1 MRIGERLTA
10 RLIGGSLALALL
22 VPSCALAL
30 PAPQNA
36 DSNQQG
42 GEAGQTAPAQAQP
55 APAQPAAQ
63 ELPNSPGAAQAQAT
77 GGDKGGIAATPQP
90 AQPVPPP
97 PQNSIQKPVGT
108 AAAETATTTG
118 FAAARPAGAALAP
131 AKQRRVRTI
140 LISVGAVVG
149 AAVALGTVA
158 ALSKATPSRPPGAN
172 R

>member
-63 ELPNSPGAAQAQAT
+63 ELPN
-77 GGDKGGIAATPQP
+77 
-90 AQPVPPP
+90 
-97 PQNSIQKPVGT
+97 
-108 AAAETATTTG
+108 
-118 FAAARPAGAALAP
+118 
-131 AKQRRVRTI
+131 
-140 LISVGAVVG
+140 
-149 AAVALGTVA
+149 
-158 ALSKATPSRPPGAN
+158 
-172 R
+172 